1 MGRSEPLYRRETMKP
16 TSKILALSALA
27 LAAMGPMSASA
38 QQLTLMTGPQGG
50 VWVPLGGALKAMWE
64 KAIPGLNITATPGA
78 GIANVRGVD
87 EGKAHI
93 GFGNSSTSVDGINGA
108 PPYPKKVTKVCQLA
122 NIYPQYFQVVAL
134 KSAGIKTFADVKG
147 KSLVTQPKGN
157 TAELLTAQMLEVN
170 GLNNQT
176 VKVNYQGSY
185 TDAVSMLKDGHAQ
198 VFTLGTTAPASSV
211 MDLASARDVDLVAV
225 DDKTMAAIKKI
236 NAGYNRLVIKA
247 GTYAKQDK
255 DVPVVGYST
264 HLVVACDLPD
274 DTVYTMVKTMAANV
288 ATMASVNKAIE
299 GLTPKEMAV
308 DVGVPMHKGA
318 LKFYKEVGAL

>member
-1 MGRSEPLYRRETMKP
+1 MKP

-27 LAAMGPMSASA
+27 LAAMGPVSASA

-211 MDLASARDVDLVAV
+211 MDLASARDVDIVPV
-225 DDKTMAAIKKI
+225 DDKTMAAIKKL

-264 HLVVACDLPD
+264 HLVVACDLPE

>member
-1 MGRSEPLYRRETMKP
+1 MKP

-27 LAAMGPMSASA
+27 LASMGPMSASA

-93 GFGNSSTSVDGINGA
+93 GFGNSSTSVDGINGVA
-108 PPYPKKVTKVCQLA
+108 PYPKKVTKVCQLA

-264 HLVVACDLPD
+264 HLVVACDLPE

>member
-1 MGRSEPLYRRETMKP
+1 MKP

-27 LAAMGPMSASA
+27 LASMGPMSASA

-93 GFGNSSTSVDGINGA
+93 GFGNSSTSVDGINGVA
-108 PPYPKKVTKVCQLA
+108 PYPKKVTKVCQLA

-264 HLVVACDLPD
+264 HLVVACDLPE

-288 ATMASVNKAIE
+288 ATMASVNKSIE

>member
-1 MGRSEPLYRRETMKP
+1 MTLKTAHLIGSAM
-16 TSKILALSALA
+16 ALA
-27 LAAMGPMSASA
+27 MLAAPSQA
-38 QQLTLMTGPQGG
+38 QQLTMMTGPQGG

-64 KAIPGLNITATPGA
+64 KAIPGLQITATPGA
-78 GIANVRGVD
+78 GIANIRGVD
-87 EGKAHI
+87 ESKAHI

-108 PPYPKKVTKVCQLA
+108 PPYPRKVTKVCQLA

-134 KSAGIKTFADVKG
+134 KSANVRTFADVKG

-170 GLNNQT
+170 GLNYQSLSKINF
-176 VKVNYQGSY
+176 QGSY

-211 MDLASARDVDLVAV
+211 MDLASARDVDLVPV
-225 DDKTMAAIKKI
+225 DDKTMAAIKKL
-236 NAGYNRLVIKA
+236 NAGYNRLIIKA

-264 HLVVACDLPD
+264 HLVVACDLPED
-274 DTVYTMVKTMAANV
+274 MVYTMVKTMAANV
-288 ATMASVNKAIE
+288 ATMASVNKSIE
-299 GLTPKEMAV
+299 GLTAKEMAV
-308 DVGVPMHKGA
+308 DVGVPLHKGA
-318 LKFYKEVGAL
+318 LKFYKEAGAL